1 MEIPGRIKRSSLI
14 VISVSCYKGFMCVC
28 SFKAERPANV
38 LCNYVIWFEGNPPP
52 QHLGS
57 AQLLNGGVNFDV

>member
-1 MEIPGRIKRSSLI
+1 
-14 VISVSCYKGFMCVC
+14 MCVC

-57 AQLLNGGVNFDV
+57 AQLLNRGVNFDV